1 MNERTK
7 QTKRTCA
14 NCVCS
19 ATGGASSSW
28 PATGGKIE
36 CRAHPP
42 KGNQLGNRY
51 PIVQATD
58 WCLEHRTKSE
68 DPRGRW
74 ITHSANLTIVETP

>member
-1 MNERTK
+1 MTPER
-7 QTKRTCA
+7 TKRTCA
-14 NCVCS
+14 NCACS
-19 ATGGASSSW
+19 ALGGAS
-28 PATGGKIE
+28 AGGKTIE

-42 KGNQLGNRY
+42 KGNQIGNRY

-74 ITHSANLTIVETP
+74 ITHSANLSIVDTP